1 VEKGELVMLAGP
13 SGSGKTTLLSI
24 LGCVLSSTSG
34 DGHHRWARITGSTSR
49 RSVARPPPRRIGF
62 IFQGHNLIASLP
74 ARDNVSLVLELRG
87 MQARERAR
95 RGRRDARAR
104 GARRQTTTRPAHLSG
119 GQRQRVAIARAL
131 AGEPPLVL
139 ADEPT
144 AALDAHSGSVRSPS
158 SCSRSPHPPSAA
170 VHRGRRHARQPRS
183 FTSPI
188 ASSTSKTAASP
199 SALAAALAD
208 VERDEAELA
217 RFKNGPRWEDRLAAA
232 ADSQA
237 AAAKVEQTRGI
248 LSRLEKAQQG
258 GGATGDEVDR
268 AAKQLAQ
275 DVASAEAAAA
285 RAKGFSSS
293 RSEDIAA
300 ALARVE
306 ASKARAEEARA
317 RLDQRVVRSPIDA
330 EVLEIKVRAGEF
342 TQPGSDHLVTIGDT
356 RTLRVRIDIDE
367 RDIAKIESGAL
378 VRVRLVAQP
387 GSELL
392 GKVVEIGRRMGRKN
406 VRSDDPVERSD
417 SKILEVVA
425 ELSDPGPLV
434 IGQRVVG
441 FVAVP

>member
-1 VEKGELVMLAGP
+1 MTHRKLKVRWSLWLSLA
-13 SGSGKTTLLSI
+13 I
-24 LGCVLSSTSG
+24 LGL
-34 DGHHRWARITGSTSR
+34 AAA
-49 RSVARPPPRRIGF
+49 SVG
-62 IFQGHNLIASLP
+62 
-74 ARDNVSLVLELRG
+74 
-87 MQARERAR
+87 
-95 RGRRDARAR
+95 
-104 GARRQTTTRPAHLSG
+104 
-119 GQRQRVAIARAL
+119 RAL
-131 AGEPPLVL
+131 ASGSPTEPRESDERSSERQLSGPEDEKLFVPEGPHVGGQGVVEPADRETKVAAAVSGRVAKVHVKEGQRVK
-139 ADEPT
+139 ADEVLVELESAVER
-144 AALDAHSGSVRSPS
+144 AALE
-158 SCSRSPHPPSAA
+158 
-170 VHRGRRHARQPRS
+170 
-183 FTSPI
+183 
-188 ASSTSKTAASP
+188 
-199 SALAAALAD
+199 AALAD
-208 VERDEAELA
+208 VERDRAELD
-217 RFKNGPRWEDRLAAA
+217 RLKNGPRWEDRLAAA

-275 DVASAEAAAA
+275 DIASAEAAAA

-317 RLDQRVVRSPIDA
+317 RLEQRVVRSPIDA
-330 EVLEIKVRAGEF
+330 EVLEIKVRAGEL